1 MVDKE
6 FLSLMGFI
14 GFLKPCLMGFL
25 LVGLDRLIY
34 EPIVAIRILNPICAE
49 DCINNYKDKG
59 PAIESIMYIDG
70 DHYLRIGP
78 MQLIRLI

>member
-34 EPIVAIRILNPICAE
+34 EPIVAIRILNPTE